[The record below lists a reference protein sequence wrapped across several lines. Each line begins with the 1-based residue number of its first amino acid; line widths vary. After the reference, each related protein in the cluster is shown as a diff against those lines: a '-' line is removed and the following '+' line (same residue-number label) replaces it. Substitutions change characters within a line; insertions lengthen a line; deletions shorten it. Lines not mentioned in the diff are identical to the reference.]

1 MAGDLMKVLG
11 RAMADERR
19 EAPAERLSVRG
30 AARAR
35 FLTKSILACF
45 GGREVIEYGVGGGS

>member
-1 MAGDLMKVLG
+1 MAGDLIKALG

-19 EAPAERLSVRG
+19 EAPAVRLSVRG

-45 GGREVIEYGVGGGS
+45 RIMTLEVVRERE